1 MMNKK
6 QREAVARGLRVVD
19 IRPESEDQFR
29 RPTLQGGFAVFSR
42 VGASQPDEKQDR
54 TLPSDIT
61 VIPLTPDPR
70 RDVLTPD
77 GRGSEVTPDR
87 QKPLT
92 PDGEGLPPTP
102 GERLPPAPPKKQ
114 QKAYPS
120 DRHGHVI
127 LPP

>member
-77 GRGSEVTPDR
+77 GRGSEATPNR
-87 QKPLT
+87 Q
-92 PDGEGLPPTP
+92 GLPPTP
-102 GERLPPAPPKKQ
+102 GQGVPPPPPKKQ
-114 QKAYPS
+114 QKTDPS
-120 DRHGHVI
+120 H
-127 LPP
+127 